1 MEMYS
6 RSSNALKDEY
16 YTYELPKKN
25 VSIKKEKR
33 SSAKISSVHEEMR
46 TKQAHRAKKL
56 MLQSKL
62 RKQKIVATVSLV
74 SSMAFLLLF
83 RYATIAKEFS
93 TLTEA
98 KNELAGISA
107 QVVEKQME
115 AEGNV
120 DPKRIEQEAE
130 RLGLSQPTKEQIKYI
145 SLGNKDNGE
154 VLKSENKSAVS
165 AFINRL
171 AGILEYLY

>member
-1 MEMYS
+1 MYS

-16 YTYELPKKN
+16 YTYEPLKKN
-25 VSIKKEKR
+25 GSIKKGKR
-33 SSAKISSVHEEMR
+33 SSAKISPVNEEMR
-46 TKQAHRAKKL
+46 AKQVQRAKKL
-56 MLQSKL
+56 MLRGKL

-130 RLGLSQPTKEQIKYI
+130 RLGLSQPT
-145 SLGNKDNGE
+145 
-154 VLKSENKSAVS
+154 
-165 AFINRL
+165 
-171 AGILEYLY
+171 

>member
-1 MEMYS
+1 MYS

-16 YTYELPKKN
+16 YTYEPPKKN
-25 VSIKKEKR
+25 GSIKKGKR
-33 SSAKISSVHEEMR
+33 SSAKISPVNEEMR
-46 TKQAHRAKKL
+46 AKQVQRAKKL
-56 MLQSKL
+56 MLRGKL

-130 RLGLSQPTKEQIKYI
+130 RLGLSQDQIKYI

-154 VLKSENKSAVS
+154 VLKSENKNAVS

>member
-1 MEMYS
+1 MYS

-16 YTYELPKKN
+16 YTYEPPKKLGG
-25 VSIKKEKR
+25 IKKKTGAEGR
-33 SSAKISSVHEEMR
+33 SVKEEMR
-46 TKQAHRAKKL
+46 AKQLRHKKKL
-56 MLQSKL
+56 ALRNKL
-62 RKQKIVATVSLV
+62 RKQKIVATVSLI

-93 TLTEA
+93 TLTET

-130 RLGLSQPTKEQIKYI
+130 RLGLSQPTKDQIKYI
-145 SLGNKDNGE
+145 SLGNSDNGE
-154 VLKSENKSAVS
+154 VLKTENKSVVS